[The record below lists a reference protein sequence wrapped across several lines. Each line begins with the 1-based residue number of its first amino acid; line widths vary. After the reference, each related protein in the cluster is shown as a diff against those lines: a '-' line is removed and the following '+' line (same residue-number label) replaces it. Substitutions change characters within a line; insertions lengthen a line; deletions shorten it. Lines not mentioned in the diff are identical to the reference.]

1 MLKEKLPLLCD
12 FQYVRQAHFEKHI
25 QEFNFIFRK
34 LNTLKK
40 NTNIIKFYFVLWKLD
55 HCNILKDK
63 SLFSLTFYHL
73 FLKLF

>member
-40 NTNIIKFYFVLWKLD
+40 TQ
-55 HCNILKDK
+55 ILLN
-63 SLFSLTFYHL
+63 STLFCES
-73 FLKLF
+73 